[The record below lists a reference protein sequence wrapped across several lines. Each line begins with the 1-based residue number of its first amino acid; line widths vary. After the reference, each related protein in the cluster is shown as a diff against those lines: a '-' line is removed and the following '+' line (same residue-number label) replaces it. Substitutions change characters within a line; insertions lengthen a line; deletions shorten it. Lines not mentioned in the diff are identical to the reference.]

1 MAARWGGHHGGQQRR
16 KCEQQAGTVDLCSF
30 QGPIS
35 ANFLPGSCRSG
46 RAPLLPPHQ
55 KKTHSIDVSP
65 SNDAIH
71 VRCFFFSLCVVDVI
85 SLHAVKSPA
94 LPPSCR
100 SMMVYV
106 LQDLPST
113 FTIQANLLPSLQTA
127 SADLRPSAV
136 TVFPSCRDPEFIAVL
151 LPLHIGEPLPVNP
164 VASVL
169 LFDLCVLRLG

>member
-1 MAARWGGHHGGQQRR
+1 ML
-16 KCEQQAGTVDLCSF
+16 VS
-30 QGPIS
+30 
-35 ANFLPGSCRSG
+35 RSHFCQF
-46 RAPLLPPHQ
+46 PPRILQ
-55 KKTHSIDVSP
+55 ERPRTINCPPSKKKTHSIDVPP

-71 VRCFFFSLCVVDVI
+71 VRCFFFSLCVVW
-85 SLHAVKSPA
+85 SPA

-100 SMMVYV
+100 PMMVYV

-113 FTIQANLLPSLQTA
+113 FTMQANLLPSLQTA
-127 SADLRPSAV
+127 SADPQPSAV

-151 LPLHIGEPLPVNP
+151 LPPHIGEPLPVNS